1 VTRRGPCPH
10 GPRLQ
15 HQTGDRCRRGRK
27 SHEHAQAFRATPSAG
42 IQPSHFQFVT
52 VVEKTRPGPDG
63 WRAAC
68 VHAKVKNGTTGEFI
82 ICKFGVE
89 VPIENRDGPVSIP
102 LAQRVAAD
110 CANEAA
116 LTVLGAATRERDP
129 PLGILCE
136 TFKTT
141 YGQLLT
147 AAIGGARVTRVCEKK
162 TKPVLVG
169 ELSP

>member
-1 VTRRGPCPH
+1 LTQEIVAASVARKVMNIPRYLARLCPPALLISLLS
-10 GPRLQ
+10 G
-15 HQTGDRCRRGRK
+15 CVAGR
-27 SHEHAQAFRATPSAG
+27 
-42 IQPSHFQFVT
+42 IQPNHFQFVT

-68 VHAKVKNGTTGEFI
+68 IHAKVKNGTTGEFI
-82 ICKFGVE
+82 ICRFGVE

-116 LTVLGAATRERDP
+116 IAVLGAATRVPDP

-141 YGQLLT
+141 YGQLLS
-147 AAIGGARVTRVCEKK
+147 AAVSGARVTRVCNKK
-162 TKPVLVG
+162 AKPVLFG
-169 ELSP
+169 ELSS